1 MSGLRMTLMA
11 RMRAYFF
18 AGVLIV
24 APISVTFYIA
34 WLVISFVDGRV
45 DRLIPPAYNPDNYLP
60 FSIPG
65 LGFLILIVSLIL
77 IGWTT
82 AGLIGRL
89 FTRLSESVVERMPV
103 IRSIYGATKQVFET
117 LFAQQRTSF
126 KEVVLLQ
133 FPREGMWRIGFATGT
148 IPGAT
153 QTMVE
158 GGLLNVFVPNT
169 PNATAGFLVLVRP
182 ADLIKS
188 DLTVEAALKLVIS
201 GGIAVPEGKAPVTP
215 SARA

>member
-1 MSGLRMTLMA
+1 MTLMA
-11 RMRAYFF
+11 RLRAYFF

-24 APISVTFYIA
+24 APISITFYIA
-34 WLVISFVDGRV
+34 WLVISFVDTRV
-45 DRLIPPAYNPDNYLP
+45 DRLIPPAYNPERYLP

-89 FTRLSESVVERMPV
+89 FTRLSEGVVERMPV

-133 FPREGMWRIGFATGT
+133 FPREGMWRIGFVTGT

-153 QTMVE
+153 QNMVD

-182 ADLIKS
+182 ADLVKS
-188 DLTVEAALKLVIS
+188 DLTVEAALKLVVS
-201 GGIAVPEGKAPVTP
+201 GGIAVPEAKAPLTP
-215 SARA
+215 PSRV

>member
-1 MSGLRMTLMA
+1 MTLMA
-11 RMRAYFF
+11 RLRAYFF

-24 APISVTFYIA
+24 APISITFYIA
-34 WLVISFVDGRV
+34 WLVISFVDTRV
-45 DRLIPPAYNPDNYLP
+45 DRLIPPAYNPERYLP

-89 FTRLSESVVERMPV
+89 FTRLSEGVVERMPV

-133 FPREGMWRIGFATGT
+133 FPREGMWRIGFVTGT

-153 QTMVE
+153 QNMVD

-182 ADLIKS
+182 ADLVKS
-188 DLTVEAALKLVIS
+188 DLTVEAALKLVVS
-201 GGIAVPEGKAPVTP
+201 GGIAVPEAKAPLTP
-215 SARA
+215 PPRV

>member
-1 MSGLRMTLMA
+1 MSGLHMTLMA
-11 RMRAYFF
+11 RLRAYFF

-24 APISVTFYIA
+24 APISITFYIA
-34 WLVISFVDGRV
+34 WLVISFVDTRV
-45 DRLIPPAYNPDNYLP
+45 DRLIPPAYNPERYLP

-89 FTRLSESVVERMPV
+89 FTRLSEGVVERMPV

-133 FPREGMWRIGFATGT
+133 FPREGMWRIGFVTGT

-153 QTMVE
+153 QNMVD

-182 ADLIKS
+182 ADLVKS
-188 DLTVEAALKLVIS
+188 DLTVEAALKLVVS
-201 GGIAVPEGKAPVTP
+201 GGIAVPEAKTP
-215 SARA
+215 LTPPPRV

>member
-1 MSGLRMTLMA
+1 MTLMA
-11 RMRAYFF
+11 RLRAYFF
-18 AGVLIV
+18 AGVLIT

-60 FSIPG
+60 FTVPG

-77 IGWTT
+77 IGWMT

-89 FTRLSESVVERMPV
+89 FTRLAESVVERMPV

-117 LFAQQRTSF
+117 LFAQKRTTF

-133 FPREGMWRIGFATGT
+133 FPRDGMWRIGFVTGT

-153 QTMVE
+153 QGLVE

-169 PNATAGFLVLVRP
+169 PNATAGFLVLVKP
-182 ADLIKS
+182 ADLVKS
-188 DLTVEAALKLVIS
+188 DLSVEAALKLVVS
-201 GGIAVPEGKAPVTP
+201 GGIAVPETKPTP